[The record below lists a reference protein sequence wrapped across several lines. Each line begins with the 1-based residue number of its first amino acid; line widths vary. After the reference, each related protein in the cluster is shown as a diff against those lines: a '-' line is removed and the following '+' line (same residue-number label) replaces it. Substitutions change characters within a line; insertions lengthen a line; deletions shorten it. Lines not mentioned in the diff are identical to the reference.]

1 VFRLSKLADYGI
13 VIMTGLARRP
23 GQQFSAGE
31 IATESLIPQPMASK
45 ILKGLTRAGL
55 LVSHRGAKGGYGL
68 ARPGENITV
77 AEVITAL
84 EGPIAITECIDVGPG
99 DCNHVPGCPM
109 RGNWQVINRAVR
121 RALAGITLA
130 DMARPLPQA
139 RLSDERLGTLGG
151 GIPAAKT
158 APAPAQS

>member
-84 EGPIAITECIDVGPG
+84 EGPIALTACIDEGPG
-99 DCNHVPGCPM
+99 GCDIESLCPA
-109 RGNWQVINRAVR
+109 RANWQRINDAIRG
-121 RALAGITLA
+121 ALNGITMAEMAQTIPHAFAAPFDANTAFAKRSA
-130 DMARPLPQA
+130 DAR
-139 RLSDERLGTLGG
+139 S
-151 GIPAAKT
+151 AKIG
-158 APAPAQS
+158 